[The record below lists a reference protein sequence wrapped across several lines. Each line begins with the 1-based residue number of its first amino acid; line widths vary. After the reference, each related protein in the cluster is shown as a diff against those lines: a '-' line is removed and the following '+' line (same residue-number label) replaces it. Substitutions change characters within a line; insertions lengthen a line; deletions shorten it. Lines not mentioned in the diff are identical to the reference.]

1 MPNLADIGLKK
12 NLYKEASAESSLD
25 DQQSL
30 AQQITNITNQVSTVA
45 PGTLMQNV
53 KLTGV
58 CTLNSQNMPRIFWGA
73 SDVLPA
79 GWSITNPSTGNYTI
93 THNLGA
99 IVTPILTAKNDG
111 TINVA
116 VASESVNAFSVV
128 TKAVATGAN
137 TNSSFYIAAFIL

>member
-58 CTLNSQNMPRIFWGA
+58 CTLNSQNMPRVFWGA

-79 GWSITNPSTGNYTI
+79 GWSITNPSTGNYTV
-93 THNLGA
+93 THNIGTGL
-99 IVTPILTAKNDG
+99 IPILTAKNDG

-116 VASESVNAFSVV
+116 ISAETATTFSVV
-128 TKAVATGAN
+128 TKAVGTGTN
-137 TNSSFYIAAFIL
+137 TNSAFYIAAFIL